1 MSVWPAL
8 ASRRG
13 LRNLAATAAATTT
26 SAAIG
31 ALATT
36 PESEWYLAL
45 DTPAWQP
52 PPLAFPLVWTPLY
65 ADIAAVTATALTV
78 LEQEGRVEEANALR
92 RTLAA
97 NLVLNTG
104 WSVLFWRSRQP
115 WLSAIWCA
123 LLTAQSAH
131 LARTVG
137 EVDPWLRRALT
148 AYPAW
153 CGFAT
158 ALNVSIAL
166 RNS

>member
-1 MSVWPAL
+1 MVPRPRHACL
-8 ASRRG
+8 
-13 LRNLAATAAATTT
+13 AAATPGL
-26 SAAIG
+26 SAR
-31 ALATT
+31 
-36 PESEWYLAL
+36 L
-45 DTPAWQP
+45 DTVVRRHRSRHGDRGDRSRAGG
-52 PPLAFPLVWTPLY
+52 T
-65 ADIAAVTATALTV
+65 
-78 LEQEGRVEEANALR
+78 GREANALR

-104 WSVLFWRSRQP
+104 WSVLFWRSRRP

-137 EVDPWLRRALT
+137 EVDPALRRALA